1 MLKILFNK
9 KSNVTTPI
17 YLDVRDMTVIA
28 KIEPLD
34 DFNTQ
39 FSGYDAIESLNS
51 YNSYSLVFCEN
62 SKVKVYREIFR
73 SNYKFIDLNRLGVAT
88 KLDFADIIQLY
99 GERDIMQIDTG
110 IISATEKDIVIRIF
124 EGNEETTVINTD
136 LEYEIGYFNSDDLV
150 TGSHPRD
157 TLWDSYSLS
166 FNENEVK
173 SNRYG
178 NFFEDPSTVYITP
191 NAEGYV
197 DFTIKKYKGK
207 FESELT
213 RDIDDEDVLIDSSAG
228 LVTNRRV
235 TLENG
240 VGTFRLYTFGYQGRI
255 KIKLGRKWYEVWNEY
270 NLIITGN

>member
-1 MLKILFNK
+1 MFKILFNE

-17 YLDVRDMTVIA
+17 RLDLQDMTVSVRIDP
-28 KIEPLD
+28 IDELE
-34 DFNTQ
+34 TQ
-39 FSGYDAIESLNS
+39 FNGYDVIESLSS
-51 YNSYSLVFCEN
+51 YNSYSLIHCEN
-62 SKVKVYREIFR
+62 SKVKVFREIFR

-99 GERDIMQIDTG
+99 GDRDIIQIDTG
-110 IISATEKDIVIRIF
+110 IISATEKDIVIRVF
-124 EGNEETTVINTD
+124 EGNVETTTINSN
-136 LEYEIGYFNSDDLV
+136 LNYEIGFFNSDDLV
-150 TGSHPRD
+150 TGNHPRD

-166 FNENEVK
+166 FNGNEVK

-178 NFFEDPSTVYITP
+178 NFVGDIESVVVTP

-197 DFTIKKYKGK
+197 DFTIKKYKGR

-240 VGTFRLYTFGYQGRI
+240 VGTFRLYTFGYRGRI